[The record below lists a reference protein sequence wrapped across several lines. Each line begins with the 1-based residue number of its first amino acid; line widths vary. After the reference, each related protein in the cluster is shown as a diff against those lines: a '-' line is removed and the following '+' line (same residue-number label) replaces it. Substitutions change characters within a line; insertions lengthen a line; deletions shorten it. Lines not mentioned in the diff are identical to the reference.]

1 MFVNMTDID
10 FCYDKNNENI
20 LEDFE
25 LNIDKGQTLSI
36 LGESGSGKSTILR
49 LLAGLEKPKKG
60 QIVIGNKIV
69 NNENTFV
76 SPENRE
82 VGMVFQ
88 DYALF
93 PHMTVFENI
102 SFGISNLSK
111 KQRKQKVLETLTL
124 VDLIDHKDKYPHQLS
139 GGQQQ
144 RTALAR
150 AIVTEPQILLLDE
163 PFSNLDTNLKNNI
176 RESLKEIINVI
187 GITTIIV
194 SHDKLDAL
202 KLADQLIVL
211 KEGKVKQKGIPEQ
224 LISKP
229 NTGYAE
235 SILA

>member
-49 LLAGLEKPKKG
+49 LLAGLERQKKG
-60 QIVIGNKIV
+60 QIVIGNKIM

-124 VDLIDHKDKYPHQLS
+124 VDLVDHKSKYPHQLS

-211 KEGKVKQKGIPEQ
+211 KEGKIKQKGIPEQ

>member
-49 LLAGLEKPKKG
+49 LLAGLERQKKG
-60 QIVIGNKIV
+60 QIVIGNKIM

-124 VDLIDHKDKYPHQLS
+124 VDLVDHKSKYPHQLS

-211 KEGKVKQKGIPEQ
+211 KEGKIKQKGIPEQ
-224 LISKP
+224 LISNP

>member
-49 LLAGLEKPKKG
+49 LLAGLERQKKG
-60 QIVIGNKIV
+60 QIVIGNKIM

-102 SFGISNLSK
+102 SFGISHLSK
-111 KQRKQKVLETLTL
+111 TKRKEKVMEILNL
-124 VDLIDHKDKYPHQLS
+124 VDLVDHKSKYPHQLS

-211 KEGKVKQKGIPEQ
+211 KEGKIKQKGIPEQ

>member
-1 MFVNMTDID
+1 MFVTMKDID
-10 FCYDKNNENI
+10 FCYDKTKYNI
-20 LEDFE
+20 LEDFD
-25 LNIDKGQTLSI
+25 LNIHKGQTLSI

-60 QIVIGNKIV
+60 KLVIGNKIM
-69 NNENTFV
+69 NNKNTFV
-76 SPENRE
+76 PPEKRK

-93 PHMTVFENI
+93 PHMTVFKNI
-102 SFGISNLSK
+102 SFGIDQLSK
-111 KQRKQKVLETLTL
+111 SRRKEKVMETLKL
-124 VDLIDHKDKYPHQLS
+124 VDLVDHRDKYPHQLS

-150 AIVTEPQILLLDE
+150 AIITEPKILLLDE

-176 RESLKEIINVI
+176 RESLKKIISKI

-211 KEGKVKQKGIPEQ
+211 KEGEIVQKGIPEK
-224 LISKP
+224 LISNP
-229 NTGYAE
+229 ESDYAE
-235 SILA
+235 SILI